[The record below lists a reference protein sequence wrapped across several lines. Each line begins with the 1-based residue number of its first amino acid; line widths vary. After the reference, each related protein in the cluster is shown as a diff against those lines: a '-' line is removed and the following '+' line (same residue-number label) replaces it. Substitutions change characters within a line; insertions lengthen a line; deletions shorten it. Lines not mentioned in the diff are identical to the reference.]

1 MRWASLPRPL
11 RALTAML
18 LAYKLVLLSNI
29 ILLQLAIK
37 RILYVLLQLL
47 ELIVAF
53 ILTQLT
59 VSYVWLFLG
68 IVELAAESIE
78 VAVVVRWC
86 VLAVSADVEVSTFI
100 VVIHY
105 VTVLLIV

>member
-1 MRWASLPRPL
+1 M
-11 RALTAML
+11 
-18 LAYKLVLLSNI
+18 
-29 ILLQLAIK
+29 AIK
-37 RILYVLLQLL
+37 RILYVLAQLL
-47 ELIVAF
+47 VLFVAF
-53 ILTQLT
+53 ILSQLT
-59 VSYVWLFLG
+59 VSYGWLFLG

-105 VTVLLIV
+105 VTILLIV

>member
-1 MRWASLPRPL
+1 
-11 RALTAML
+11 ML
-18 LAYKLVLLSNI
+18 LAYKLILISYIFLLK
-29 ILLQLAIK
+29 LAIK
-37 RILYVLLQLL
+37 RILYVLSQLL
-47 ELIVAF
+47 ELIVTF

-59 VSYVWLFLG
+59 VSCVRLFLG

-86 VLAVSADVEVSTFI
+86 ILAVGADVEVSAFI
-100 VVIHY
+100 VVVYY

>member
-1 MRWASLPRPL
+1 M
-11 RALTAML
+11 
-18 LAYKLVLLSNI
+18 
-29 ILLQLAIK
+29 
-37 RILYVLLQLL
+37 

-53 ILTQLT
+53 VLTQLT
-59 VSYVWLFLG
+59 VSYVRLFLG

-86 VLAVSADVEVSTFI
+86 VLAVGADVEVPAFI
-100 VVIHY
+100 VVIYY